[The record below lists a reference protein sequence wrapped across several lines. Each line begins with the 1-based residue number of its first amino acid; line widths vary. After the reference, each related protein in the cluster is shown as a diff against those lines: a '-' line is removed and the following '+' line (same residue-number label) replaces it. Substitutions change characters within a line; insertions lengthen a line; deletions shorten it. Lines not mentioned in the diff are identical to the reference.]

1 MASPNNPQWMARAFT
16 RRGATH
22 AVNDDRYAMYDG
34 RIAAVREARRGALYA
49 LADGVSST
57 SKGFRAA
64 EATCEAL
71 AEFFVTS
78 RPVSD
83 DLLLDLVETAD
94 AQVRLT
100 TGAACTLALLWLDG
114 RDGCVVNAGD
124 TAIFRYRRGKMTR
137 LTPAQTRGGGLSTYI
152 GMGPTV
158 RHTTWLERIDVAPH
172 DVFVLA
178 TDGVLRVV
186 KESQLAEALE
196 IHASIDAMLE
206 MAWTELQRLGHP
218 DDATMIA
225 VDVGEPDEAPLL
237 GGLPGS
243 EG

>member
-1 MASPNNPQWMARAFT
+1 MASPPNPQMMARAFT

-34 RIAAVREARRGALYA
+34 RVAVVREARRGVLYA

-57 SKGFRAA
+57 TNGFRAA

-83 DLLLDLVETAD
+83 ELFLDLVETAD

-114 RDGCVVNAGD
+114 RYGCVVNAGD
-124 TAIFRYRRGKMTR
+124 TAIYRYRRGKLSR
-137 LTPAQTRGGGLSTYI
+137 LTPSQTRGGGLATYI

-158 RHTTWLERIDVAPH
+158 RHTTWLERIDVAPN
-172 DVFVLA
+172 DVFILA
-178 TDGVLRVV
+178 TDGVMRVV
-186 KESQLAEALE
+186 KEPQLEEALE
-196 IHASIDAMLE
+196 IHRSIDAVME
-206 MAWTELQRLGHP
+206 MTWSELQRLGHP

-225 VDVGEPDEAPLL
+225 VDVGEPDEAPLM
-237 GGLPGS
+237 GGLPS
-243 EG
+243 P